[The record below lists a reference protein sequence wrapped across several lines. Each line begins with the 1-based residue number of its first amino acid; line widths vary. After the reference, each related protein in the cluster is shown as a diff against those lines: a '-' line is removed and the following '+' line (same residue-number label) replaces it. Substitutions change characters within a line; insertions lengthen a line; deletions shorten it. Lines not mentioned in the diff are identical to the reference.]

1 MDSNPF
7 TEGRAADELDVWMA
21 AMDGWAAEDLSDG
34 AEASVSSDNERGSI
48 GGNSD
53 VATAEMHQY
62 LEFLDGADDHPPGA
76 KRRRR
81 KIAWTARESA
91 LILGGVRAIGTQWDV
106 IAAELSKEVSAL
118 GRTGDAV
125 RNRWHRL
132 QKVHALGTG
141 GDGDSAAL
149 TALLTRLA
157 REHAASAAP
166 GATPPAEEHEW
177 LRPPKPAPTPT
188 PGSPPPAAAEPAT
201 TEPAAAEQ
209 ATAAGGARKRVR
221 GAAHGRAIWRPAE
234 DALIEEGYL
243 RYGAQWRRI
252 AATLPGRSDSSI
264 RNRWVRLQ
272 RERGWSTG
280 EELFAAFEGADA
292 ANAEAANNALDEP
305 AAPSRQPTADPA
317 TNDDPLFVQA
327 KVPRLG
333 LDAGEVQ
340 VAPTPASTELLDA
353 DEAAAAITA

>member
-1 MDSNPF
+1 M
-7 TEGRAADELDVWMA
+7 EAAAPAEARFSTAPAGEEATDELDVWMA
-21 AMDGWAAEDLSDG
+21 AMDGWAAEDLS
-34 AEASVSSDNERGSI
+34 SDNERGSI
-48 GGNSD
+48 SSD
-53 VATAEMHQY
+53 APTAEMHQY

-91 LILGGVRAIGTQWDV
+91 LILGGVRTIGTQWDV

-141 GDGDSAAL
+141 GDADSAAL
-149 TALLTRLA
+149 TALLARLA
-157 REHAASAAP
+157 REQAASAAP

-177 LRPPKPAPTPT
+177 LRPPKPAPTKKR
-188 PGSPPPAAAEPAT
+188 GSPPPAAAEPATT

-209 ATAAGGARKRVR
+209 ATAAGGPRKRGR

-292 ANAEAANNALDEP
+292 ANADAANEL
-305 AAPSRQPTADPA
+305 AAPPPPSRVPTAEVTTADP
-317 TNDDPLFVQA
+317 LFLQA
-327 KVPRLG
+327 KVPMLAI
-333 LDAGEVQ
+333 AGEVQ

-353 DEAAAAITA
+353 DEAAAAITG